1 MTTRLTVRKRER
13 SSSTCVLR
21 LLARV
26 AYILFACGAC
36 VNAKVFDR
44 CELAQ
49 VLHNKHRL
57 DLHEVATWTCIAQHS
72 SDFNTEAYAGG
83 LAGGSHGL
91 FQISDVY
98 WCSPP
103 GKGFACNLPCERLRD
118 ADLTDDLSCLRIIY
132 DEHQRLSG
140 DGYNAWNAYQQ
151 FCRHGVEQYVQDCF
165 GATQHV
171 IKPAAS
177 QNFGH
182 TAPFDNA
189 PAPYYTPNSLSV
201 HTNAISNS
209 YSTHKRGK
217 VYERCELAQELY
229 YKHKMPMEQIP
240 TWVCIAQHES
250 RFDTAA
256 VGRLNADGSADHGL
270 FQISDLYWCSH
281 NRYSGGKACG
291 LQCTKLLD
299 NDITDDVRCIKR
311 IHGEHT
317 RLSGDG
323 FTAWTVYN
331 RNCQNQQYS
340 HVSACFK
347 DQPYEQSVK
356 TTQVHTAHTHTFPSY
371 QAPQGAIQTQYQ
383 ANPFLNN
390 HIGPAHKPSATTL
403 QHQQHKYT
411 SFPNTHT
418 QTQTQ
423 TQTQKHKG
431 KVYKRCELAQELYF
445 KHKFPMQD
453 IATWVCIAQH
463 ESNYDTAAVGRLNG
477 DGSADHGLFQ
487 ISDLYW
493 CSHDS
498 FGGKACNIPCTK
510 LLDSDIGD
518 DVQCVRIIYEEHTR
532 LSGDGFTAWTVYNR
546 NCRNRRL
553 EEVANCFDS
562 NEISKTQ
569 QFLTT
574 TTTTTQ
580 VSSHSNN
587 YNSKNNSITT
597 TSTGL
602 ALPTTKGKI
611 YKECELAQELYY
623 KHHLPLAD
631 ISTWVCIA
639 KHESRYNTAAV
650 GRLNADGSADHGLFQ
665 ISDLYWCA
673 HDAYGG
679 KACNIPCHK
688 LLDADISDDV
698 QCIQTIHAEHTRLS
712 GDGFTAWVVYN
723 QHCRNQQ
730 WERIASCFPTELET
744 HRMQPAV
751 AGNVGT
757 SAHTEVV
764 TSVGKGKIYKK
775 CELAQELYFKHKMP
789 MQEVPTWVCI
799 AEHES
804 SFNTAAVGRLN
815 ADGSADHGLFQISDL
830 YWCSHEVA
838 GGKACHISCNKLLDN
853 DITDD
858 VRCVKTIYE
867 EHTRLSGDGFTAWTV
882 YNRNCRHQQLDRVSS
897 CFDAKELQQA
907 QKASGSTQRERP
919 NYSTHVNSI
928 NPITTPP
935 KKIKH
940 KGELN
945 HPFVYNPFLNQY
957 SAVKFV
963 PTTVM
968 PKRITTTAKP
978 ITNYGVTTNAVA
990 FSKSDFLS
998 NPFLSQFI
1006 PTQKHVAVTK
1016 PTPQSITNTN
1026 TGSLGSNIASY
1037 AANPFLSA
1045 YQQTNTKKH
1054 TTAAPVTEK
1063 PQKLN
1068 LQSNPF
1074 LSQYTGPLTSLTPTS
1089 TPQTSSNK
1097 ASNTRE
1103 NVKQPQSQ
1111 QKQSYHT
1118 NPFLSQFIDQSS
1130 VLTSITNI
1138 NRKATTNAPYRSQ
1151 SHAQFQN
1158 NPFLQKISAPTR
1170 EPQHTRPTP
1179 SSTEKTKLHVYPTKP
1194 YVNSEIFR
1202 TTPVKAHGGATTTPK
1217 PARTTPMPQTQT
1229 TKQYYAALLTTT
1241 TTTRKP
1247 TTLATVVRKPTANS
1261 AVGTTKRPG
1270 TASTWNWRQPQQ
1282 QILPTKSTTTRKT
1295 TIATRN
1301 PTSTTRKPTGTTRQ
1315 PTSTSRKTTFS
1326 TTRAPQTTRR
1336 SGNIVQ
1342 SAQKTETI
1350 NTTKKSLTTKV
1361 PKTTKNPGLYQEKK
1375 TTWNTVTSTTTR
1387 RSQTTQTTVN
1397 QKIKNAT
1404 TTKRPATTQNSSF
1417 KKPTTTTTTTRRPTT
1432 KQSVTKT
1439 TSRTANSQTANNKTN
1454 TPTTTRRTTTTVRR
1468 TTAATTTRP
1477 TRKATTPITVKTPIT
1492 KKTSTT
1498 RRPTTTP
1505 TSLNNFSTTK
1515 VPYTVKK
1522 VTTTPTTFTQ
1532 YTRTSTLK
1540 PKITTA
1546 KTTTTT
1552 NRPSTAATR
1561 KPAAHVASNTSFST
1575 NISNKKSDT
1584 GSNKS
1589 TSTSAVIPTTNPY
1602 RDDPFSHPFFAK
1614 YKSQFEIF
1622 ATTTTRKP
1630 TSTTRYQLQSRFGD
1644 ESEYYQQFRN
1654 HTAGNVKTVYAYA
1667 FGQNGTVS
1675 GNYGK

>member
-1 MTTRLTVRKRER
+1 MTTRLTVRKREC

-281 NRYSGGKACG
+281 DRYSGGKACG

-371 QAPQGAIQTQYQ
+371 QAPQGAIHTQYQ

-390 HIGPAHKPSATTL
+390 HIGSAHKPSATTL

-411 SFPNTHT
+411 SFPNTYT
-418 QTQTQ
+418 QTH

-431 KVYKRCELAQELYF
+431 KVFKRCELAQELYF

-546 NCRNRRL
+546 NCRNRRV

-580 VSSHSNN
+580 VSSHNNN

-631 ISTWVCIA
+631 IPTWVCIA

-907 QKASGSTQRERP
+907 QKASGSTQP
-919 NYSTHVNSI
+919 
-928 NPITTPP
+928 
-935 KKIKH
+935 
-940 KGELN
+940 
-945 HPFVYNPFLNQY
+945 
-957 SAVKFV
+957 
-963 PTTVM
+963 
-968 PKRITTTAKP
+968 
-978 ITNYGVTTNAVA
+978 
-990 FSKSDFLS
+990 
-998 NPFLSQFI
+998 
-1006 PTQKHVAVTK
+1006 
-1016 PTPQSITNTN
+1016 
-1026 TGSLGSNIASY
+1026 
-1037 AANPFLSA
+1037 
-1045 YQQTNTKKH
+1045 
-1054 TTAAPVTEK
+1054 
-1063 PQKLN
+1063 
-1068 LQSNPF
+1068 
-1074 LSQYTGPLTSLTPTS
+1074 
-1089 TPQTSSNK
+1089 
-1097 ASNTRE
+1097 
-1103 NVKQPQSQ
+1103 
-1111 QKQSYHT
+1111 
-1118 NPFLSQFIDQSS
+1118 
-1130 VLTSITNI
+1130 
-1138 NRKATTNAPYRSQ
+1138 
-1151 SHAQFQN
+1151 
-1158 NPFLQKISAPTR
+1158 PTR

-1202 TTPVKAHGGATTTPK
+1202 TTPVKAHGGAATTPK
-1217 PARTTPMPQTQT
+1217 PARTTQRPQTQT

-1301 PTSTTRKPTGTTRQ
+1301 PTSTTRKPTSPTQKTTSTTRKPTGTTRQ

-1350 NTTKKSLTTKV
+1350 NTTKKALTTKV

-1404 TTKRPATTQNSSF
+1404 TTKRPATTQSSSF

-1454 TPTTTRRTTTTVRR
+1454 IPTTTRRPTTTVRR

-1477 TRKATTPITVKTPIT
+1477 TRKPTTPITVKTPIT
-1492 KKTSTT
+1492 KKTSTVTRKTTTATT

-1505 TSLNNFSTTK
+1505 TSLNNFSTTQ

-1552 NRPSTAATR
+1552 NRPSTAAIR

-1589 TSTSAVIPTTNPY
+1589 TSTSSVIPTTNPY

-1667 FGQNGTVS
+1667 FGQNGTPS

>member
-907 QKASGSTQRERP
+907 QKASGSTQP
-919 NYSTHVNSI
+919 
-928 NPITTPP
+928 
-935 KKIKH
+935 
-940 KGELN
+940 
-945 HPFVYNPFLNQY
+945 
-957 SAVKFV
+957 
-963 PTTVM
+963 
-968 PKRITTTAKP
+968 
-978 ITNYGVTTNAVA
+978 
-990 FSKSDFLS
+990 
-998 NPFLSQFI
+998 
-1006 PTQKHVAVTK
+1006 
-1016 PTPQSITNTN
+1016 
-1026 TGSLGSNIASY
+1026 
-1037 AANPFLSA
+1037 
-1045 YQQTNTKKH
+1045 
-1054 TTAAPVTEK
+1054 
-1063 PQKLN
+1063 
-1068 LQSNPF
+1068 
-1074 LSQYTGPLTSLTPTS
+1074 
-1089 TPQTSSNK
+1089 
-1097 ASNTRE
+1097 
-1103 NVKQPQSQ
+1103 
-1111 QKQSYHT
+1111 
-1118 NPFLSQFIDQSS
+1118 
-1130 VLTSITNI
+1130 
-1138 NRKATTNAPYRSQ
+1138 
-1151 SHAQFQN
+1151 
-1158 NPFLQKISAPTR
+1158 PTR